1 MKSKDIGTLISV
13 LILIATVATL
23 FFYRTKIIEKITELK
38 DDILP
43 DRREKEKETK
53 PEPQTET
60 GKASIQLQN
69 LPEIIQP
76 QFVTQPIVADVQVK
90 PTSITHT
97 GTIELINSPNIS
109 AGVRPTKAMFLQPN
123 QVPTFAEKIVL
134 SKRQPTSAEGIAR
147 LAISKNV
154 TKATSK
160 SKPVIIGTKIIKP
173 SGSTT
178 TSFTQTVTHPD
189 LVSTK
194 TTKIFIKGTGS
205 GSSTIGK
212 KPSTPTPTPKVQK
225 AKSKSG

>member
-38 DDILP
+38 GDILP

-60 GKASIQLQN
+60 GKAPIQLQN

-76 QFVTQPIVADVQVK
+76 QFVTQPIVADV
-90 PTSITHT
+90 P
-97 GTIELINSPNIS
+97 
-109 AGVRPTKAMFLQPN
+109 ARP
-123 QVPTFAEKIVL
+123 
-134 SKRQPTSAEGIAR
+134 
-147 LAISKNV
+147 
-154 TKATSK
+154 
-160 SKPVIIGTKIIKP
+160 
-173 SGSTT
+173 
-178 TSFTQTVTHPD
+178 TSFTQTETHPD

-205 GSSTIGK
+205 GSTTSSK
-212 KPSTPTPTPKVQK
+212 KATTPPPKVQK
-225 AKSKSG
+225 AESKSG